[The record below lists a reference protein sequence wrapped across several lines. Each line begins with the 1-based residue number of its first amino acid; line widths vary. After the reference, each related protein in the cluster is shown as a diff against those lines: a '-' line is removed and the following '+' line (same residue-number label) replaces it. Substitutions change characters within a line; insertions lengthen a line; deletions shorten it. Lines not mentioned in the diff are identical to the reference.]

1 MTDNL
6 LAARRNPELLS
17 RHDTQLAVIDM
28 QARLVAVMPDSQQ
41 LVDNCRK
48 LMSGARLFEVP
59 VTVTEQYPAG
69 LGNTIE
75 SLSELAS
82 GVPFEKL
89 RFSASEAFVSSG
101 EANPD
106 RRPRVVL
113 CGVEAHV
120 CVLQTAFDL
129 ASNGFR
135 VSVAADAIAS
145 QRPLDRKLA
154 VRRMSDTGIT
164 VTTTEAVLFEWC
176 ESAEDAKFR
185 ELQQIVKQQ

>member
-48 LMSGARLFEVP
+48 LMAGARLFEVP

-89 RFSASEAFVSSG
+89 RFSACEAFVSSG
-101 EANPD
+101 EAGPD

-135 VSVAADAIAS
+135 VSVAADAIGS
-145 QRPLDRKLA
+145 QRPLDRELA

-185 ELQQIVKQQ
+185 ELQKIVKPR